1 MTAAETDKLDN
12 FMRWIMRGV
21 IAGLLA
27 ITAYFLMRVVERQD
41 TIAET
46 LTRVAQQQAITAEQ
60 VQHLEERVKENR
72 IEIRNN
78 KRH

>member
-1 MTAAETDKLDN
+1 MTISEADKLDN

-72 IEIRNN
+72 LEIKNN

>member
-1 MTAAETDKLDN
+1 MTISEADKLDN

-27 ITAYFLMRVVERQD
+27 ITSYFLMRVVERQD

-46 LTRVAQQQAITAEQ
+46 LTRVARQQAITAEQ
-60 VQHLEERVKENR
+60 VQHLEERVKENS